1 MSLPPLECVY
11 LTEDS
16 IKELKASNSSFRFSS
31 PAPVLRFLYE
41 LCFTMVRGDLPYQ
54 KCKLALEA
62 VEFLDCGPEGDV
74 GSYFADIVSQ
84 MAQDL
89 TMLGEYRSRLIKLA
103 KWLVESALVPLRYFQ
118 ERCEEEF
125 LWESELI
132 KIRAADLKSKEVRV
146 NTRLLYQQTKFNLL
160 REESEGYAKLVT
172 LLCQV
177 PEVSTRNASAATV
190 GIIKSLIGHFDLD
203 PNRVFDIVLECFEL
217 QLDNSVFLDLIPIFP
232 KSHAS
237 QILGFKFQYY
247 QRLEI
252 TSSVPSGLYELS
264 ALLVKKDFIDV
275 DSIYSHLLPKDEE
288 AFEHYNAFSAK
299 RLDEANKIGKIN
311 LAATGK
317 DLMDDEK
324 QQGDV
329 TVDLFTALDMEN
341 VAVAERF
348 SELANNQTL
357 GLLMGFL
364 AVDDWFH
371 AHQLLERL
379 SPLNPVEHIQ
389 ICSGLFRLI
398 EKSILSACK
407 LVCQM
412 QISNA
417 SVSASPNADSET
429 TSSPINR
436 SFVNLPKELFQML
449 ASAGPYLYRDTL
461 LLQKTSRV
469 LRAYYLC
476 ALELVSNGSEAFVSD
491 TVTIGNQNPRLH
503 LKDARLRIEEALG
516 TCLLP
521 SLQLIP
527 ANPAVG
533 QELWELM
540 SLLPYEVRYR
550 LYGEWE
556 KDDER
561 FPMLLAAR
569 QTARLDTRRILKRLA
584 KENLKQ
590 LGRMVAKLAHANP
603 MTVLRTIVHQIEAY
617 KDMIAPVV
625 DAFKYLTQLEYD
637 ILEYVVIERLAQ
649 GGREKLKD
657 DGLNLSDWLQSLA
670 SFWGHLYESISPSYY
685 SDLLVDFI
693 YFRGMLYPVCGLLIV
708 PGEAGYWSWRYRG
721 PGRLGWLIGSSTCLY
736 FPVSIRSVLSVQN
749 PVNEL
754 LILECYW
761 QEILLSLHLL
771 APNVRVTWEDQFR
784 FLSVID
790 ALKIGRTCF
799 MCKKYPSM
807 ELRGLFQYL
816 VNQLKKGNG
825 IELVL
830 LQELIQQMANVQYT
844 ENMTEEQ
851 LDAMAGSDTLRYQAT
866 SFGIT
871 RNNKALIKSTNR
883 LRDSLLPKEEPKLAI
898 PLLLLVAQ
906 HRSVVVIKAD
916 APYIKMVSEQFDRC
930 HGTLL
935 QYVEFLCSAV
945 TSASTYAS
953 LIPSL
958 DELVHQYH
966 LDPEVAFL
974 IYRPV
979 MRLFR
984 CQNTSS
990 FWPLECNGGMNLA
1003 TAEKDSEASDSP
1015 TTLVLDIG
1023 ASHKP
1028 VSWPNLL
1035 DTVKTMLPSKAWNSL
1050 SPDLYATFW
1059 GLTLYDLYVPRSR
1072 YESELAKL
1080 HAALRSLEELADN
1093 SSSAIAKRK
1102 KEKERIQESLDRLAM
1117 ELQKHEDHIKSV
1129 RRRLSHEKDTWL
1141 SSCPDTLKINMEFL
1155 QRCIFPRCTFS
1166 MPDAVYCAIFVN
1178 TLHSLGTPFFNTVNH
1193 IDVLICKTLQPM
1205 ICCCTEYE
1213 VGRLGRF
1220 LFETLKTAYHWK
1232 SDESIYE
1239 RECGNMPGF
1248 AVYYRYPNSQRVTY
1262 GQFIKDVFLNLLTI
1276 EFSKCGYPATFLGL
1290 VNEKNWHARRLP
1302 TPLKLLDMVHWK
1314 WSQRITRLLI
1324 QCLESTEY
1332 MEIRN
1337 ALIMLTKISGVF
1349 PVTRKSGI
1357 NLEKRV
1363 AKIKSDEREDLKV
1376 LATGVAAALA
1386 SRKPSWVTDE
1396 EFGMGYLDLKPA
1408 PVPASKSLS
1417 ANATVLQNGAGPS
1430 VSQTEQNGA
1439 GPSVSQ
1445 TEQNG
1450 GRTVSMGNL
1459 LSDSGNSGKDPRK
1472 PDVDNLKQVDE
1483 SANKQLEENSRVTAK
1498 TTMEPEAR
1506 PMVKRSAAIGS
1517 HAKQAKQ
1524 DLAKDDGKS
1533 GKVVGRTSGSSS
1545 GNVSTI
1551 AASAKVTNSSTK
1563 SADHNAETKAEITN
1577 AKSSDLR
1584 VYGGKDDGTE
1594 YPDVHKQPTSR
1605 SAHSPRQDNL
1615 IASSKSG
1622 EKPQK
1627 RTSPAEEHDRL
1638 NKRRKG
1644 EIDSREIDGGEI
1656 RLSEKERSSDEPSN
1670 SRVTDKPAD
1679 RSKDK
1684 SGERYDRDYR
1694 ERLERPEKSRG
1705 DDFSSE
1711 RMRDKSLERHGR
1723 ERSLERIQ
1731 ERGADRNFDRLV
1743 KDDRNKDDRSKVR
1756 YGEASV
1762 EKSHV
1767 DDRFHGQGLPPPP
1780 PLPPHVVPQSLS
1792 AGRRDEDADRRF
1804 VNTRHTQKLSPRHE
1818 ERERRRSEESASAL
1832 QDDSKRRR
1840 EDDRDRKRDDRDTV
1854 PIKIDERDRERDKAN
1869 ISKDDA
1875 ESNASKRRKLKRE
1888 LMPSEPGE
1896 YLPAAPSPPLSIN
1909 LSQSQDGRDRGDRK
1923 GIIVQRQ
1930 GYVEDPG
1937 LRVHNKEAAS
1947 KATRRDTDP
1956 VLTAKNVIVNYFESL
1971 NYRFRMYDRE
1981 WDDDKRQR
1989 AEPKRRHRK

>member
-1 MSLPPLECVY
+1 MSLPPLEFVY

-16 IKELKASNSSFRFSS
+16 IKELKNSNSNFRFPS

-54 KCKLALEA
+54 KCKVAVEA
-62 VEFLDCGPEGDV
+62 VEFLDCGPDGDV

-89 TMLGEYRSRLIKLA
+89 TMPGEYRSRLIKLA
-103 KWLVESALVPLRYFQ
+103 KWLVESALVPLRFFQ

-125 LWESELI
+125 LWECEMI
-132 KIRAADLKSKEVRV
+132 KIKAADLKSKEVRV

-177 PEVSTRNASAATV
+177 PEPSKHASAATV

-247 QRLEI
+247 QRMEI
-252 TSSVPSGLYELS
+252 NSPVPTGLYHLT

-275 DSIYSHLLPKDEE
+275 DSIYSHLLPKDED
-288 AFEHYNAFSAK
+288 AVEHYNAFSAK

-324 QQGDV
+324 QGDV
-329 TVDLFTALDMEN
+329 TVDLFTALDMETM
-341 VAVAERF
+341 AVAERS

-379 SPLNPVEHIQ
+379 SPLNPVEHLQ
-389 ICSGLFRLI
+389 ICGGLFRLI
-398 EKSILSACK
+398 EKTIFPAYK
-407 LVCQM
+407 LVCQT
-412 QISNA
+412 QISTGG
-417 SVSASPNADSET
+417 VSSGSNADSESG
-429 TSSPINR
+429 SSSVHR
-436 SFVNLPKELFQML
+436 SFINLPKELFEML

-461 LLQKTSRV
+461 LLQKATRV

-476 ALELVSNGSEAFVSD
+476 ALELVSDGDGAFSSHS
-491 TVTIGNQNPRLH
+491 VTIGNQNPRLH

-533 QELWELM
+533 QEIWELM

-556 KDDER
+556 RDDER
-561 FPMLLAAR
+561 FPMILAAR

-617 KDMIAPVV
+617 RDMIAPVV

-670 SFWGHLYESISPSYY
+670 SFWGHL
-685 SDLLVDFI
+685 
-693 YFRGMLYPVCGLLIV
+693 
-708 PGEAGYWSWRYRG
+708 
-721 PGRLGWLIGSSTCLY
+721 
-736 FPVSIRSVLSVQN
+736 
-749 PVNEL
+749 
-754 LILECYW
+754 
-761 QEILLSLHLL
+761 
-771 APNVRVTWEDQFR
+771 
-784 FLSVID
+784 
-790 ALKIGRTCF
+790 
-799 MCKKYPSM
+799 CKKYPSM

-844 ENMTEEQ
+844 ENMTEDQ

-883 LRDSLLPKEEPKLAI
+883 LRDSLLPKDEPKLAI
-898 PLLLLVAQ
+898 PLLLLIAQ

-916 APYIKMVSEQFDRC
+916 VPHIKMVSEQFDRC

-945 TSASTYAS
+945 TPTSTYAL
-953 LIPSL
+953 LIPPL
-958 DELVHQYH
+958 DELVHHYH

-984 CQNTSS
+984 CQNTPSS
-990 FWPLECNGGMNLA
+990 FWPLECNEAVNPA
-1003 TAEKDSEASDSP
+1003 TAEKEPGAADSS
-1015 TTLVLDIG
+1015 TTLVLDLGTSRNPI
-1023 ASHKP
+1023 
-1028 VSWPNLL
+1028 SWINLL
-1035 DTVKTMLPSKAWNSL
+1035 DTVKTMLPAKAWNSL

-1072 YESELAKL
+1072 YESEIAKL
-1080 HAALRSLEELADN
+1080 HSALKALEEFSDN

-1102 KEKERIQESLDRLAM
+1102 KDKERIQESLDRLTM
-1117 ELQKHEDHIKSV
+1117 ELQKHEEHVESV
-1129 RRRLSHEKDTWL
+1129 RRRLAHEKDTWL

-1262 GQFIKDVFLNLLTI
+1262 GQFIK
-1276 EFSKCGYPATFLGL
+1276 
-1290 VNEKNWHARRLP
+1290 
-1302 TPLKLLDMVHWK
+1302 VHWK

-1324 QCLESTEY
+1324 QCLESAEY

-1386 SRKPSWVTDE
+1386 ARKPSWVTDE
-1396 EFGMGYLDLKPA
+1396 EFGMGYLDIKPA
-1408 PVPASKSLS
+1408 PAPASKSLS
-1417 ANATVLQNGAGPS
+1417 ANATAVQNGAGLS
-1430 VSQTEQNGA
+1430 VSQAEQMG
-1439 GPSVSQ
+1439 GRSVSAGSLHSD
-1445 TEQNG
+1445 T
-1450 GRTVSMGNL
+1450 GNAIR
-1459 LSDSGNSGKDPRK
+1459 DPRRS
-1472 PDVDNLKQVDE
+1472 DVDNLKQVDE
-1483 SANKQLEENSRVTAK
+1483 LANKQLEENSKVTTK
-1498 TTMEPEAR
+1498 TSVEPEAR
-1506 PMVKRSAAIGS
+1506 PTVKRSAAAGS
-1517 HAKQAKQ
+1517 LAKQAKQ
-1524 DLAKDDGKS
+1524 DLAKEDDKS
-1533 GKVVGRTSGSSS
+1533 GKAVGRTAASSS
-1545 GNVSTI
+1545 GN
-1551 AASAKVTNSSTK
+1551 AAPVGSAKVTNSSTRP
-1563 SADHNAETKAEITN
+1563 SDHNVEIKAEIMN
-1577 AKSSDLR
+1577 AKSSDSR
-1584 VYGGKDDGTE
+1584 FYSGKDDGTE
-1594 YPDVHKQPTSR
+1594 YSDVHKQPTSR
-1605 SAHSPRQDNL
+1605 STHSPRQENL
-1615 IASSKSG
+1615 VAASKSG

-1627 RTSPAEEHDRL
+1627 RASPAEEHDRL

-1644 EIDSREIDGGEI
+1644 ETDSRDIDGGEV
-1656 RLSEKERSSDEPSN
+1656 RLSEKERSSDGRAPDKLHVAAFDKTGSDEQSN
-1670 SRVTDKPAD
+1670 SRVTDKPVE

-1684 SGERYDRDYR
+1684 SSERYDRDYR
-1694 ERLERPEKSRG
+1694 ERLDRPEKSRA
-1705 DDFSSE
+1705 DDFLSE
-1711 RMRDKSLERHGR
+1711 KLRDRSLERHGR
-1723 ERSLERIQ
+1723 ERSVERVQ
-1731 ERGADRNFDRLV
+1731 ERGADRNFDRLA
-1743 KDDRNKDDRSKVR
+1743 KDDRSKDDRSKVR
-1756 YGEASV
+1756 HGETSV
-1762 EKSHV
+1762 DKSHV
-1767 DDRFHGQGLPPPP
+1767 DDRFHAQSLPPPP
-1780 PLPPHVVPQSLS
+1780 PLPPHVIPQSVNAS
-1792 AGRRDEDADRRF
+1792 RRDEDGDRRF
-1804 VNTRHTQKLSPRHE
+1804 GNARHTQKLSPRHE
-1818 ERERRRSEESASAL
+1818 ERERRRSEENASTL
-1832 QDDSKRRR
+1832 LDDTKRRR
-1840 EDDRDRKRDDRDTV
+1840 EDEFRDRKRD
-1854 PIKIDERDRERDKAN
+1854 ERDAISIKMDERERDKAN
-1869 ISKDDA
+1869 INKEEID
-1875 ESNASKRRKLKRE
+1875 SNASKRRKLKRE
-1888 LMPSEPGE
+1888 HMPSEPGE
-1896 YLPAAPSPPLSIN
+1896 P
-1909 LSQSQDGRDRGDRK
+1909 
-1923 GIIVQRQ
+1923 
-1930 GYVEDPG
+1930 GYIEEPG
-1937 LRVHNKEAAS
+1937 PRVHSKEAAS
-1947 KATRRDTDP
+1947 KATRRDPDP
-1956 VLTAKNVIVNYFESL
+1956 
-1971 NYRFRMYDRE
+1971 MYDRE

>member
-11 LTEDS
+11 LTEDAV
-16 IKELKASNSSFRFSS
+16 KELKNPNSNFKFPS
-31 PAPVLRFLYE
+31 PAPILRFLYE
-41 LCFTMVRGDLPYQ
+41 LCHTMVRGDLPHQ
-54 KCKLALEA
+54 KCKVVLEA
-62 VEFLDCGPEGDV
+62 VEFSDCGPEGDV
-74 GSYFADIVSQ
+74 GSYFADIVAQ

-89 TMLGEYRSRLIKLA
+89 TMLSEYRSRLIKLA
-103 KWLVESALVPLRYFQ
+103 KWLVESALVPLRFFQ
-118 ERCEEEF
+118 ERCDEDF
-125 LWESELI
+125 LWESEMI
-132 KIRAADLKSKEVRV
+132 KIKAADLKSKEVRV

-177 PEVSTRNASAATV
+177 PEVLTENQSAATV

-217 QLDNSVFLDLIPIFP
+217 QLDNSVFLDLIPMFP

-237 QILGFKFQYY
+237 QVLGFKFQYF
-247 QRLEI
+247 QRTEV
-252 TSSVPSGLYELS
+252 SSPVPTGLYQLT
-264 ALLVKKDFIDV
+264 ALMVKKEFIDV

-288 AFEHYNAFSAK
+288 AFEQYNALSAK

-324 QQGDV
+324 QGDV
-329 TVDLFTALDMEN
+329 TVDLFAAFDMEAM
-341 VAVAERF
+341 AVAER
-348 SELANNQTL
+348 SSDLANNQPL

-379 SPLNPVEHIQ
+379 SLLNPVEHIQ

-398 EKSILSACK
+398 EKTILPAYK
-407 LVCQM
+407 LVCQT
-412 QISNA
+412 QVSSA
-417 SVSASPNADSET
+417 SVSSGSGADPNPGS
-429 TSSPINR
+429 TSINR
-436 SFVNLPKELFQML
+436 SFINLPKELFQML
-449 ASAGPYLYRDTL
+449 ASAGPYLYRDAL
-461 LLQKTSRV
+461 LLQKITRV
-469 LRAYYLC
+469 LRGYYLC
-476 ALELVSNGSEAFVSD
+476 ALELVNDGDGEFSSHS
-491 TVTIGNQNPRLH
+491 VTMGIQKPLFHQR
-503 LKDARLRIEEALG
+503 DAKLRIEEALG
-516 TCLLP
+516 MCLLP

-533 QELWELM
+533 QEIWELM
-540 SLLPYEVRYR
+540 SLLPYEARYR

-561 FPMLLAAR
+561 FPLILAAR

-617 KDMIAPVV
+617 RDMITPVV

-670 SFWGHLYESISPSYY
+670 SFWGHL
-685 SDLLVDFI
+685 
-693 YFRGMLYPVCGLLIV
+693 
-708 PGEAGYWSWRYRG
+708 
-721 PGRLGWLIGSSTCLY
+721 
-736 FPVSIRSVLSVQN
+736 
-749 PVNEL
+749 
-754 LILECYW
+754 
-761 QEILLSLHLL
+761 
-771 APNVRVTWEDQFR
+771 
-784 FLSVID
+784 
-790 ALKIGRTCF
+790 
-799 MCKKYPSM
+799 CKKYPSM

-816 VNQLKKGNG
+816 VNQLKRGNG

-830 LQELIQQMANVQYT
+830 LQELVQQMANVQYT
-844 ENMTEEQ
+844 ENMTEDQ

-883 LRDSLLPKEEPKLAI
+883 LRDSLLPKEEPKLAV
-898 PLLLLVAQ
+898 PLLLLIAQ

-916 APYIKMVSEQFDRC
+916 VPYIKMVCEQFDRC

-945 TSASTYAS
+945 TPTSSYAL

-984 CQNTSS
+984 CQNSSSS
-990 FWPLECNGGMNLA
+990 FWPLECKE
-1003 TAEKDSEASDSP
+1003 AENPASADKEHESSELL
-1015 TTLVLDIG
+1015 TTLVLDLG
-1023 ASHKP
+1023 SARKP
-1028 VSWPNLL
+1028 ISWLNLL
-1035 DTVKTMLPSKAWNSL
+1035 DTVKTMLPPKAWNSL

-1059 GLTLYDLYVPRSR
+1059 GLTLYDLYVPRNR
-1072 YESELAKL
+1072 YESEIAKL
-1080 HAALRSLEELADN
+1080 HGALKALEELSDN

-1102 KEKERIQESLDRLAM
+1102 KDKERIQESLDRLTT
-1117 ELQKHEDHIKSV
+1117 ELQKHEEHVESV
-1129 RRRLSHEKDTWL
+1129 RRRLAHEKDTWL

-1166 MPDAVYCAIFVN
+1166 MPDAVYCAYFVN

-1262 GQFIKDVFLNLLTI
+1262 GQFIK
-1276 EFSKCGYPATFLGL
+1276 
-1290 VNEKNWHARRLP
+1290 
-1302 TPLKLLDMVHWK
+1302 VHWK

-1337 ALIMLTKISGVF
+1337 ALIMLTKISSVF

-1386 SRKPSWVTDE
+1386 ARKSSWVTDE
-1396 EFGMGYLDLKPA
+1396 EFGMGYLDIKPA
-1408 PVPASKSLS
+1408 AAPASRSLS
-1417 ANATVLQNGAGPS
+1417 SNANALQNGA
-1430 VSQTEQNGA
+1430 VSQAEQM
-1439 GPSVSQ
+1439 
-1445 TEQNG
+1445 G
-1450 GRTVSMGNL
+1450 GRTVSVGNL
-1459 LSDSGNSGKDPRK
+1459 LSDSGNLGRDPRRT
-1472 PDVDNLKQVDE
+1472 DVDNLKQVDE
-1483 SANKQLEENSRVTAK
+1483 SSNKQLEENSKAK
-1498 TTMEPEAR
+1498 ASMEPETR
-1506 PMVKRSAAIGS
+1506 PVVKRSSAAGTL
-1517 HAKQAKQ
+1517 AKQARL
-1524 DLAKDDGKS
+1524 DLAKEDDKS
-1533 GKVVGRTSGSSS
+1533 GKAVGRAS
-1545 GNVSTI
+1545 GN
-1551 AASAKVTNSSTK
+1551 AATAASSAKVTNSSTRA
-1563 SADHNAETKAEITN
+1563 SDFNSETKAEVANT
-1577 AKSSDLR
+1577 KSSDLK
-1584 VYGGKDDGTE
+1584 VHGGKDEGAE
-1594 YPDVHKQPTSR
+1594 YSDVHKQPTSR
-1605 SAHSPRQDNL
+1605 STHSPRQEN
-1615 IASSKSG
+1615 IAASKST

-1627 RTSPAEEHDRL
+1627 RASPAEDLDRL

-1644 EIDSREIDGGEI
+1644 EIDSRDTDSGEV
-1656 RLSEKERSSDEPSN
+1656 RLSEKERSNDARAVDKLHVAASEKSGSDEQAN
-1670 SRVTDKPAD
+1670 SRVTDRPVD
-1679 RSKDK
+1679 RSKEK
-1684 SGERYDRDYR
+1684 SSERYDRDNR

-1705 DDFSSE
+1705 DDFLSE
-1711 RMRDKSLERHGR
+1711 KLRDRSLERHGR
-1723 ERSLERIQ
+1723 ERSVERVQ
-1731 ERGADRNFDRLV
+1731 ERGAERNFDRLA

-1756 YGEASV
+1756 YNEASV
-1762 EKSHV
+1762 EKSHA
-1767 DDRFHGQGLPPPP
+1767 DDRFHGQSLPPPP
-1780 PLPPHVVPQSLS
+1780 PLPPHMIPHSVNPS
-1792 AGRRDEDADRRF
+1792 RRDDDTDRRF
-1804 VNTRHTQKLSPRHE
+1804 GNARHTQKLSPRHD
-1818 ERERRRSEESASAL
+1818 ERERRRSEENASVL
-1832 QDDSKRRR
+1832 QDDTKRRR
-1840 EDDRDRKRDDRDTV
+1840 DDEFRDRKRDERDTIS
-1854 PIKIDERDRERDKAN
+1854 IKVDERERDKTN
-1869 ISKDDA
+1869 INKEDMDL
-1875 ESNASKRRKLKRE
+1875 NASKRRKLKRE
-1888 LMPSEPGE
+1888 HMTSEPGE
-1896 YLPAAPSPPLSIN
+1896 YLPAAPQPPSVSVS
-1909 LSQSQDGRDRGDRK
+1909 LSQTHDARDRGDRK
-1923 GIIVQRQ
+1923 GPIVQRP
-1930 GYVEDPG
+1930 GYIEEPG
-1937 LRVHNKEAAS
+1937 LRVHSKEAVN
-1947 KATRRDTDP
+1947 KTRRDADP
-1956 VLTAKNVIVNYFESL
+1956 Y
-1971 NYRFRMYDRE
+1971 
-1981 WDDDKRQR
+1981 
-1989 AEPKRRHRK
+1989 P

>member
-1 MSLPPLECVY
+1 MSLPPLVCIHI
-11 LTEDS
+11 TEDS
-16 IKELKASNSSFRFSS
+16 VKELKNSNSNFRFSS

-41 LCFTMVRGDLPYQ
+41 LCFTMVKGDLPYQ
-54 KCKLALEA
+54 KSKAALEA
-62 VEFLDCGPEGDV
+62 VEFSDCGPDADV

-89 TMLGEYRSRLIKLA
+89 TMPSEYRARLIKLA

-125 LWESELI
+125 LYEAEMI
-132 KIRAADLKSKEVRV
+132 KIKAADLKSKEVRV

-177 PEVSTRNASAATV
+177 PESSSETVSVATV

-217 QLDNSVFLDLIPIFP
+217 QLDNNVFLDLIPIFP

-247 QRLEI
+247 QHIEI
-252 TSSVPSGLYELS
+252 NTPVPAGLYQLT
-264 ALLVKKDFIDV
+264 ALLVKQEFIDV
-275 DSIYSHLLPKDEE
+275 DSIYSHLLPKDED
-288 AFEHYNAFSAK
+288 AIEHYNTFSAR

-324 QQGDV
+324 QGDV
-329 TVDLFTALDMEN
+329 TVDLFTALDMETM
-341 VAVAERF
+341 AVVERS
-348 SELANNQTL
+348 SELTNNQPL

-364 AVDDWFH
+364 AVDDWLH

-389 ICSGLFRLI
+389 ICNGLFRLI
-398 EKSILSACK
+398 EKSICSAYK
-407 LVCQM
+407 LICRM
-412 QISNA
+412 PNS
-417 SVSASPNADSET
+417 SAGESET
-429 TSSPINR
+429 GSSSIKQC
-436 SFVNLPKELFQML
+436 FINLPKELFEML
-449 ASAGPYLYRDTL
+449 SSVGPYLYHDTL
-461 LLQKTSRV
+461 LLQKTARV
-469 LRAYYLC
+469 LKAYYLC
-476 ALELVSNGSEAFVSD
+476 ALELAGNGDQPFNAESGIEE
-491 TVTIGNQNPRLH
+491 IQNPRFH
-503 LKDARLRIEEALG
+503 MKDARLRIEEALG

-533 QELWELM
+533 QEIWELM

-617 KDMIAPVV
+617 RDMIAPVV

-649 GGREKLKD
+649 SGREKLKD

-670 SFWGHLYESISPSYY
+670 SFWGHL
-685 SDLLVDFI
+685 
-693 YFRGMLYPVCGLLIV
+693 
-708 PGEAGYWSWRYRG
+708 
-721 PGRLGWLIGSSTCLY
+721 
-736 FPVSIRSVLSVQN
+736 
-749 PVNEL
+749 
-754 LILECYW
+754 
-761 QEILLSLHLL
+761 
-771 APNVRVTWEDQFR
+771 
-784 FLSVID
+784 
-790 ALKIGRTCF
+790 
-799 MCKKYPSM
+799 CKKYPSM

-844 ENMTEEQ
+844 ENMTEDQ

-871 RNNKALIKSTNR
+871 RNNKAVIKSTNR

-898 PLLLLVAQ
+898 PLLLLIAQ

-916 APYIKMVSEQFDRC
+916 VSHIKVVSEQFDRC

-945 TSASTYAS
+945 TPTSAYAL
-953 LIPSL
+953 LIPTL

-979 MRLFR
+979 MRLYK
-984 CQNTSS
+984 CQNNSSS
-990 FWPLECNGGMNLA
+990 FWPLNCNEAMNSTA
-1003 TAEKDSEASDSP
+1003 AAEKELEPIDSADK
-1015 TTLVLDIG
+1015 LVLDLG
-1023 ASHKP
+1023 SSRKP
-1028 VSWPNLL
+1028 VLWSNLL
-1035 DTVKTMLPSKAWNSL
+1035 ETVKTMLPPKAWNSL

-1072 YESELAKL
+1072 YESEIGKL
-1080 HAALRSLEELADN
+1080 HASLKALEELADN
-1093 SSSAIAKRK
+1093 SSSAITKRK

-1117 ELQKHEDHIKSV
+1117 ELQKHEEHVKSV
-1129 RRRLSHEKDTWL
+1129 HSRLAHEKDTWL

-1232 SDESIYE
+1232 SHESIYE

-1248 AVYYRYPNSQRVTY
+1248 AVYYRYPNSQRVNY
-1262 GQFIKDVFLNLLTI
+1262 GQFIK
-1276 EFSKCGYPATFLGL
+1276 
-1290 VNEKNWHARRLP
+1290 
-1302 TPLKLLDMVHWK
+1302 VHWK

-1337 ALIMLTKISGVF
+1337 ALIMLTKISSVF

-1386 SRKPSWVTDE
+1386 ARKPSWVTDE
-1396 EFGMGYLDLKPA
+1396 EFGMGFLDIRPA

-1417 ANATVLQNGAGPS
+1417 TNNTALQNGADHSASQSEQHGSRSAS
-1430 VSQTEQNGA
+1430 VGS
-1439 GPSVSQ
+1439 
-1445 TEQNG
+1445 
-1450 GRTVSMGNL
+1450 L
-1459 LSDSGNSGKDPRK
+1459 HSDSGNLGKDPRRS
-1472 PDVDNLKQVDE
+1472 DDNGKQVDE
-1483 SANKQLEENSRVTAK
+1483 LANKQQEDNPKVTAK
-1498 TTMEPEAR
+1498 TSVEPEVK
-1506 PMVKRSAAIGS
+1506 PTVKRPAAVGS
-1517 HAKQAKQ
+1517 VAKQTKQ
-1524 DLAKDDGKS
+1524 DIAKEEGKP
-1533 GKVVGRTSGSSS
+1533 GKAVG
-1545 GNVSTI
+1545 NATI
-1551 AASAKVTNSSTK
+1551 PTTSTK
-1563 SADHNAETKAEITN
+1563 LANTSETKTETMN
-1577 AKSSDLR
+1577 AKSSDSR
-1584 VYGGKDDGTE
+1584 VHGGKDDGSE
-1594 YPDVHKQPTSR
+1594 YSDMHKQSTSR
-1605 SAHSPRQDNL
+1605 SIHSPRQDNVPT
-1615 IASSKSG
+1615 ASKAG

-1627 RTSPAEEHDRL
+1627 RASPTDDHDRL

-1644 EIDSREIDGGEI
+1644 DTDSREIDSSEV
-1656 RLSEKERSSDEPSN
+1656 RLSEKERSGDARSLEKPHSATSEKVSPDDQSS
-1670 SRVTDKPAD
+1670 SRLKDKPVD
-1679 RSKDK
+1679 RSKEK
-1684 SGERYDRDYR
+1684 GGERYDRDYR
-1694 ERLERPEKSRG
+1694 ERSERTEKSRG
-1705 DDFSSE
+1705 DDFLSE
-1711 RMRDKSLERHGR
+1711 KMRDRSLERHGR
-1723 ERSLERIQ
+1723 ERSVERIQ
-1731 ERGADRNFDRLV
+1731 DRGAESNFDRIA
-1743 KDDRNKDDRSKVR
+1743 KDDRNKAR
-1756 YGEASV
+1756 YSEAS
-1762 EKSHV
+1762 V

-1780 PLPPHVVPQSLS
+1780 PLPPHLVPQSLNAS
-1792 AGRRDEDADRRF
+1792 RRDEDVDRRF
-1804 VNTRHTQKLSPRHE
+1804 GNARHGQKLSPRHE
-1818 ERERRRSEESASAL
+1818 DRERRRSEENASVI
-1832 QDDSKRRR
+1832 QDDAKRRR
-1840 EDDRDRKRDDRDTV
+1840 GEDLQDRKREERDV
-1854 PIKIDERDRERDKAN
+1854 AASVKMDERDRDKGNAT
-1869 ISKDDA
+1869 KEDLDL
-1875 ESNASKRRKLKRE
+1875 NASKRRKLKRE
-1888 LMPSEPGE
+1888 HIVSEPGE
-1896 YLPAAPSPPLSIN
+1896 YLPAAPPPPIPMN
-1909 LSQSQDGRDRGDRK
+1909 MSQHDVRDRGDRK
-1923 GIIVQRQ
+1923 GGVVQRP
-1930 GYVEDPG
+1930 GYIEEPG
-1937 LRVHNKEAAS
+1937 PRIHNKETLS
-1947 KATRRDTDP
+1947 KATRRDIDP
-1956 VLTAKNVIVNYFESL
+1956 
-1971 NYRFRMYDRE
+1971 MYDRE
-1981 WDDDKRQR
+1981 WDDEKRQR

>member
-1 MSLPPLECVY
+1 MSLPPVECIY

-16 IKELKASNSSFRFSS
+16 IKELKNANSNFKFPS

-41 LCFTMVRGDLPYQ
+41 LCWTVVRGDLPFQ
-54 KCKLALEA
+54 KCKVALEA
-62 VEFLDCGPEGDV
+62 VEFSDCGPEGDV
-74 GSYFADIVSQ
+74 GSYFADVVTQ

-103 KWLVESALVPLRYFQ
+103 KWLVESALVPVRFFQ

-125 LWESELI
+125 LWESEMI
-132 KIRAADLKSKEVRV
+132 KIKAADLKSKEVRV

-177 PEVSTRNASAATV
+177 PEASTKNASAATV

-217 QLDNSVFLDLIPIFP
+217 QPDNNMFLDLIPMFP

-237 QILGFKFQYY
+237 QILGFKFQYH
-247 QRLEI
+247 QRMEV
-252 TSSVPSGLYELS
+252 TSPVPIGLYELA

-275 DSIYSHLLPKDEE
+275 DSIYPHLLPKDEE
-288 AFEHYNAFSAK
+288 AFEHYNSFLVK

-324 QQGDV
+324 QGDV

-341 VAVAERF
+341 VAVAERS
-348 SELANNQTL
+348 SELENNQTL

-364 AVDDWFH
+364 AVDDWCH
-371 AHQLLERL
+371 ARQLLDRL
-379 SPLNPVEHIQ
+379 STLNPVEHTQ
-389 ICSGLFRLI
+389 ICNGLFRLI
-398 EKSILSACK
+398 EKSISSACEI
-407 LVCQM
+407 LRPM
-412 QISNA
+412 QFSNIGVLPG
-417 SVSASPNADSET
+417 SSTDLMET
-429 TSSPINR
+429 ANSSCSR
-436 SFVNLPKELFQML
+436 SFINLPKELFEML

-461 LLQKTSRV
+461 LLQKTSKV

-476 ALELVSNGSEAFVSD
+476 ALELVNNGYGAFSSH
-491 TVTIGNQNPRLH
+491 TVTNRNENPRLH

-533 QELWELM
+533 QEIWKLM

-561 FPMLLAAR
+561 FPIILAAR
-569 QTARLDTRRILKRLA
+569 QIAKLDTRRILKRLA

-617 KDMIAPVV
+617 RDMITPVV

-637 ILEYVVIERLAQ
+637 ILEYVVVERLAQ

-670 SFWGHLYESISPSYY
+670 SFWGHL
-685 SDLLVDFI
+685 
-693 YFRGMLYPVCGLLIV
+693 
-708 PGEAGYWSWRYRG
+708 
-721 PGRLGWLIGSSTCLY
+721 
-736 FPVSIRSVLSVQN
+736 
-749 PVNEL
+749 
-754 LILECYW
+754 
-761 QEILLSLHLL
+761 
-771 APNVRVTWEDQFR
+771 
-784 FLSVID
+784 
-790 ALKIGRTCF
+790 
-799 MCKKYPSM
+799 CKKYPSM
-807 ELRGLFQYL
+807 ELGGLFQYL
-816 VNQLKKGNG
+816 VNQLKKGYG

-898 PLLLLVAQ
+898 PLLLLIAQ
-906 HRSVVVIKAD
+906 HRSLVVIKAD
-916 APYIKMVSEQFDRC
+916 VPHIKMVSEQFDRC

-945 TSASTYAS
+945 TPISNYAL
-953 LIPSL
+953 LIPTL

-984 CQNTSS
+984 CQNASCA
-990 FWPLECNGGMNLA
+990 FWPLDGNEELHS
-1003 TAEKDSEASDSP
+1003 THSEKDSQTADAS
-1015 TTLVLDIG
+1015 TTLILDLG
-1023 ASHKP
+1023 SSRKP
-1028 VSWPNLL
+1028 ISWLDLL
-1035 DTVKTMLPSKAWNSL
+1035 DTIKTMLPSKAWNSL

-1059 GLTLYDLYVPRSR
+1059 GLTLYDLYVPRTR
-1072 YESELAKL
+1072 YESEIAKQ
-1080 HAALRSLEELADN
+1080 HSALKALEELADN

-1102 KEKERIQESLDRLAM
+1102 KDKERIQESLDRLTM
-1117 ELQKHEDHIKSV
+1117 ELQKHEEHVESV
-1129 RRRLSHEKDTWL
+1129 RRRLALEKDTWL

-1155 QRCIFPRCTFS
+1155 QRCVFPRCTFS

-1220 LFETLKTAYHWK
+1220 LYETLKTAYHWK

-1262 GQFIKDVFLNLLTI
+1262 GQFIK
-1276 EFSKCGYPATFLGL
+1276 
-1290 VNEKNWHARRLP
+1290 
-1302 TPLKLLDMVHWK
+1302 VHWK

-1324 QCLESTEY
+1324 QCLESSEY

-1337 ALIMLTKISGVF
+1337 ALIMLTKISSVF

-1386 SRKPSWVTDE
+1386 ARKPSWVTDE
-1396 EFGMGYLDLKPA
+1396 EFGMGYLEIKPA
-1408 PVPASKSLS
+1408 PAPASKSLS
-1417 ANATVLQNGAGPS
+1417 VSAVAVQNGTGTN
-1430 VSQTEQNGA
+1430 VSPAE
-1439 GPSVSQ
+1439 P
-1445 TEQNG
+1445 
-1450 GRTVSMGNL
+1450 M
-1459 LSDSGNSGKDPRK
+1459 GNSGSSGKDLRTRSDGRIERTESTSLKSDPSHLK
-1472 PDVDNLKQVDE
+1472 LKGGSVNGIDVQTSVPSTLQSGISRSVENLKQMDE
-1483 SANKQLEENSRVTAK
+1483 SANKQLEENLKVTAK
-1498 TTMEPEAR
+1498 TPMESEVRSA
-1506 PMVKRSAAIGS
+1506 VKRSAAVGS
-1517 HAKQAKQ
+1517 LAKQPKQ

-1533 GKVVGRTSGSSS
+1533 GKAVGRTSVSSS
-1545 GNVSTI
+1545 GNPSMVSV
-1551 AASAKVTNSSTK
+1551 SAKGTTLSTRSS
-1563 SADHNAETKAEITN
+1563 DHSIETKAEIAN
-1577 AKSSDLR
+1577 SKSSDSR
-1584 VYGGKDDGTE
+1584 VPSGKDDGTDTL
-1594 YPDVHKQPTSR
+1594 DVHKQSTSR
-1605 SAHSPRQDNL
+1605 PIPSPRQDNL
-1615 IASSKSG
+1615 VAALKSSD
-1622 EKPQK
+1622 KPQK
-1627 RTSPAEEHDRL
+1627 RTSPADELDRL

-1644 EIDSREIDGGEI
+1644 EIDLRDLDVGEV
-1656 RLSEKERSSDEPSN
+1656 RLSEKERLIDA
-1670 SRVTDKPAD
+1670 RVTDKLQSADFDKSGSDEPNVSRVPDKLAD

-1684 SGERYDRDYR
+1684 GSERYDRDYR
-1694 ERLERPEKSRG
+1694 ERLERPEKPRG
-1705 DDFSSE
+1705 DDILSE
-1711 RMRDKSLERHGR
+1711 KLRDRSLERYGR
-1723 ERSLERIQ
+1723 ERSVERVQ
-1731 ERGADRNFDRLV
+1731 EKGADRNFDRLG
-1743 KDDRNKDDRSKVR
+1743 KDDRNKDDRSKIR
-1756 YGEASV
+1756 HNEAPV

-1767 DDRFHGQGLPPPP
+1767 VDRFHGQSLPPPP
-1780 PLPPHVVPQSLS
+1780 PLLPHVIPQSVNAS
-1792 AGRRDEDADRRF
+1792 RRDDDADRRF
-1804 VNTRHTQKLSPRHE
+1804 GTARHTQRLSPRHD
-1818 ERERRRSEESASAL
+1818 ERERRRSEENTLL
-1832 QDDSKRRR
+1832 QDDAKRRR
-1840 EDDRDRKRDDRDTV
+1840 EDDFRDRKRDERDTLSV
-1854 PIKIDERDRERDKAN
+1854 KVEEKEKEREREREKTN
-1869 ISKDDA
+1869 ILKEEMD
-1875 ESNASKRRKLKRE
+1875 SNASKRRKLKRE
-1888 LMPSEPGE
+1888 HPPSEP
-1896 YLPAAPSPPLSIN
+1896 
-1909 LSQSQDGRDRGDRK
+1909 
-1923 GIIVQRQ
+1923 VQRP
-1930 GYVEDPG
+1930 GYVEEPA
-1937 LRVHNKEAAS
+1937 LRIHAKEAAT
-1947 KATRRDTDP
+1947 KTTRRDTDP
-1956 VLTAKNVIVNYFESL
+1956 IH
-1971 NYRFRMYDRE
+1971 DRE
-1981 WDDDKRQR
+1981 WDDEKRQR